1 MQGYYISVLIKKYN
15 MQVKMIAIMRIVLL
29 NELCT
34 VISISKLN
42 SRSNLD
48 AGVTELRDFVP
59 LIL

>member
-1 MQGYYISVLIKKYN
+1 MQD
-15 MQVKMIAIMRIVLL
+15 KMIAIIGIVL
-29 NELCT
+29 ELRT